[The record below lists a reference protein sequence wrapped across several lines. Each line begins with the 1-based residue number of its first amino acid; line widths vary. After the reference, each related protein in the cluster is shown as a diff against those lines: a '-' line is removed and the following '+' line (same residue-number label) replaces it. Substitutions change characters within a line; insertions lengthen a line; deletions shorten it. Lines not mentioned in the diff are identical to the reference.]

1 MPTDHVL
8 EAGPETVHWGY
19 FEAARQPVIEIDSGD
34 RIAIRTVSGAEDV
47 TPKGDFWVPPALR
60 EIQQKVER
68 RMLPGHILT
77 GPVAVRGAE
86 PGDVLEVR
94 IIDIE
99 LGCDWG
105 WNAIRPNAGTLPE
118 DFPTEALIHIAL
130 DRERGI
136 ATMPWGHEL
145 PLAPFFGVMGN
156 APPPERGTLSSI
168 VPSDFGGNIDLKEM
182 TPGATLYLPVFVA
195 GALFS
200 AGDGHAAQGNG
211 EVCLT
216 AIETSLNGT
225 FELVVRKDLDLAMPR
240 AETPT
245 HLITLGIDPDLN
257 VAAQQALR
265 EMIAL
270 ICSRTALSREQAY
283 ALCSIACD
291 LNVTQLVNRHKGI
304 HAMLPKAA
312 LADGA

>member
-1 MPTDHVL
+1 MAVDHVL
-8 EAGPETVHWGY
+8 VAEPATVHWGY
-19 FEAARQPVIEIDSGD
+19 FEAARRPVVEIDSGD
-34 RIAIRTVSGAEDV
+34 RITIRTVSGSADV
-47 TPKGDFWVPPALR
+47 TPERGFSVPPALR
-60 EIQQKVER
+60 EIHQKVER

-105 WNAIRPNAGTLPE
+105 WNAIRPNAGSLPE
-118 DFPTEALIHIAL
+118 DFPVAQLIHIAL
-130 DRERGI
+130 DRKRMI
-136 ATMPWGHEL
+136 ATLPWGLEL

-168 VPSDFGGNIDLKEM
+168 VPGDFGGNIDLKEM
-182 TPGATLYLPVFVA
+182 VPGATLFLPVFVA
-195 GALFS
+195 GARFS

-240 AETPT
+240 AETPS
-245 HLITLGIDPDLN
+245 HLITLGIDPDLD
-257 VAAQQALR
+257 AAAKQALR

-270 ICSRTALSREQAY
+270 ICSRTGLTRAEAY

-312 LADGA
+312 LGDGA

>member
-1 MPTDHVL
+1 MRDDHVL

-19 FEAARQPVIEIDSGD
+19 FEAARRPVAEIDSGD
-34 RIAIRTVSGAEDV
+34 RITIRTVSGGADV
-47 TPKGDFWVPPALR
+47 TPARDFWVPPALR

-94 IIDIE
+94 IIEIA

-105 WNAIRPNAGTLPE
+105 WNAIRPEAGTLPE
-118 DFPTEALIHIAL
+118 DFPVEQVIHIAL
-130 DRERGI
+130 DRARMI
-136 ATMPWGHEL
+136 ATMPWGREL

-156 APPPERGTLSSI
+156 APPPERGTVSSI
-168 VPSDFGGNIDLKEM
+168 VPGDFGGNIDLKEM

-195 GALFS
+195 GAMFS

-216 AIETSLNGT
+216 AIETSLDGT
-225 FELVVRKDLDLAMPR
+225 FELIVRKDLDLAMPR
-240 AETPT
+240 AETPS
-245 HLITLGIDPDLN
+245 HLITLGIDPDLDE
-257 VAAQQALR
+257 AAKQALR

-270 ICSRTALSREQAY
+270 ICGRTELSREQAY

-312 LADGA
+312 LAETA